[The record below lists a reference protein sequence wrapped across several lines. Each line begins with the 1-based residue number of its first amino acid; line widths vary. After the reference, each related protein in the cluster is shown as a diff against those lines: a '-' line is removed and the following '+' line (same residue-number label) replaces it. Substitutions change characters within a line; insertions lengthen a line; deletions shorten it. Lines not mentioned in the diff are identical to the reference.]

1 MAYKDPAKALEYYR
15 AYNAKRRKPKEFG
28 PRQIAMQNG
37 DPHYF
42 TGKPCVNG
50 HVALR
55 HTNSRVCMECD
66 RLAKEIARA
75 KNPEA
80 SRAKKRASYSLN
92 SKHACAQKKKYR
104 HANKGKIAALNAKR
118 KKHVKQRT
126 PPWADMNKIKSYY
139 NVCAFF
145 NEINGYVKYHVDH
158 IVPLQ
163 GKIVSGL
170 HVHNNLQLLLAAENI
185 GKKNRFEVTY
195 A

>member
-15 AYNAKRRKPKEFG
+15 AYNAKRRKPREIG
-28 PRQIAMQNG
+28 QRQIAMQNG
-37 DPHYF
+37 DSHYF
-42 TGKPCVNG
+42 TGNPCVNG

-55 HTNSRVCMECD
+55 HTKTRICMECD
-66 RLAKEIARA
+66 RLAKENNRVA
-75 KNPEA
+75 NPEE
-80 SRAKKRASYSLN
+80 SRAKKRASYVLN
-92 SKHACAQKKKYR
+92 SKYACAQKQKYR
-104 HANKGKIAALNAKR
+104 KDNKGKIAALNAKR

-126 PPWADMNKIKSYY
+126 PSWADMSKIKSYY

-145 NEINGYVKYHVDH
+145 NEVNGYVKYHVDH
-158 IVPLQ
+158 IIPLQ

-185 GKKNRFEVTY
+185 GKKNRFEVTN